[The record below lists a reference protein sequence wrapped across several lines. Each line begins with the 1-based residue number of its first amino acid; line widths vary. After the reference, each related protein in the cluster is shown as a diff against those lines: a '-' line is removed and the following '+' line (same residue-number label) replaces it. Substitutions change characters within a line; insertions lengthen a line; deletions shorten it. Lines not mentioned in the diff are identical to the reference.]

1 MSIIISPATSLPSSA
16 PATMVPSTTET
27 ATAAADLATAGM
39 AIAAERVATI
49 VFRDAIYIIRCR
61 WVAANL
67 RMTGGQ
73 SGRLQEWRRKGQMR
87 HFLQYKGL
95 VDGGGKTMDMDVLD
109 RDLDKNNDDGQKIF
123 RFLVFIQNLMLLL
136 QLTRL

>member
-1 MSIIISPATSLPSSA
+1 MGCSQPK
-16 PATMVPSTTET
+16 
-27 ATAAADLATAGM
+27 DDRR
-39 AIAAERVATI
+39 AER
-49 VFRDAIYIIRCR
+49 
-61 WVAANL
+61 
-67 RMTGGQ
+67 
-73 SGRLQEWRRKGQMR
+73 RLQEWCRKGQMR